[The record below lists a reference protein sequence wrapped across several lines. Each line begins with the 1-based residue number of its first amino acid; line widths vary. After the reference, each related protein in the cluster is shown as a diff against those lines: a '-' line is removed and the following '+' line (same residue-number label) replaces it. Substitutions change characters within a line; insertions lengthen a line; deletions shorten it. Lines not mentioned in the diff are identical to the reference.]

1 MKRKNKL
8 IIGNLVVLA
17 LLGLVLGTVYYRF
30 NHRTDSW
37 KSLQNEKTLKIGID
51 DTFVPMGFRDKNN
64 KLVGYDVEMARAACK
79 KLGLK
84 PDFQVIDWSMKETE
98 LNTHHID
105 AIWNGYTVTPE
116 RKEHVA
122 FTKPYHR
129 TGQVLLTRA
138 DSGVNQPQDMRGKQL
153 GVQSGSSGFT
163 LFQTNPQDLKQYLTS
178 APVQYDTFDKAI
190 NDVQVGRLGAV
201 LIDEDYARYYL
212 AHSHPKIPL
221 KIVPTNFPPDE
232 MAVGVRKEDK
242 TLRKKL
248 NWAIQELHRD
258 GTEQRLARKY
268 FGTPQPPQQKQP
280 MQPQPTQKP

>member
-1 MKRKNKL
+1 MTSKRKKL
-8 IIGNLVVLA
+8 LGNL
-17 LLGLVLGTVYYRF
+17 LVLVLLILVAGTIWYRF

-37 KSLQNEKTLKIGID
+37 SSLKHEKKLKIGID
-51 DTFVPMGFRDKNN
+51 DTFVPMGFRDKHN
-64 KLVGYDVEMARAACK
+64 KLVGYDVEMAQAACK

-84 PDFQVIDWSMKETE
+84 PEFQVIDWSMKETE

-116 RKEHVA
+116 RKQHVA
-122 FTKPYHR
+122 FTNGYHR

-138 DSGVNQPQDMRGKQL
+138 DSGVNKSEDMRDKQL

-163 LFQTNPQDLKQYLTS
+163 LFQQDPKALKQYLTS
-178 APVQYDTFDKAI
+178 KPVQYDTFDKAI
-190 NDVQVGRLGAV
+190 NDVKVKRLGAV

-212 AHSHPKIPL
+212 AHNQQTIPL
-221 KIVPTNFPPDE
+221 KIVKTTFPPDE

-242 TLRKKL
+242 TLRHKL
-248 NWAIQELHRD
+248 NWAIAELRRD

-268 FGTPQPPQQKQP
+268 FGKRD
-280 MQPQPTQKP
+280 